1 MAETIG
7 ADGAQLL
14 RWLWT
19 PDGPSGARQHPAV
32 EVLRQVWVQ
41 QYSEEG
47 GQIHWR
53 SAETLPPAPQ
63 LIQSPYDPEARYS
76 RKRDQGWTGY
86 KVHLSETCEPT
97 APHLLTHVA
106 TTPATTPDSALT
118 APIHAALVAKGIPPR
133 EHRVDAGY
141 VDAEVLVHSQEQQGI
156 EVVGPVA
163 ADTSWQA
170 RAGQGFDLAHF
181 AIVWAAHRVTCPQG
195 RPSQVWGESQDA
207 FGNAVIHVRF
217 APAACQACPVRS
229 LCTRAAQGPRAL
241 KLRPQAQ
248 HVALQEARQAQGTP
262 AFKSR
267 YAGRAGVEGTLSQGT
282 RAFGLRRTRYLGQ
295 AKTHLQHVLI
305 AVAMN
310 LARVAAWLQGQP
322 LASTRTTPFAALA
335 PTV

>member
-1 MAETIG
+1 M
-7 ADGAQLL
+7 
-14 RWLWT
+14 
-19 PDGPSGARQHPAV
+19 
-32 EVLRQVWVQ
+32 
-41 QYSEEG
+41 
-47 GQIHWR
+47 
-53 SAETLPPAPQ
+53 
-63 LIQSPYDPEARYS
+63 
-76 RKRDQGWTGY
+76 
-86 KVHLSETCEPT
+86 
-97 APHLLTHVA
+97 
-106 TTPATTPDSALT
+106 
-118 APIHAALVAKGIPPR
+118 
-133 EHRVDAGY
+133 
-141 VDAEVLVHSQEQQGI
+141 
-156 EVVGPVA
+156 
-163 ADTSWQA
+163 
-170 RAGQGFDLAHF
+170 
-181 AIVWAAHRVTCPQG
+181 
-195 RPSQVWGESQDA
+195 
-207 FGNAVIHVRF
+207 IHVRF